1 MASIEELLEA
11 VSGALKGNSAIN
23 AIVSSVISPEGTEL
37 AASVINGIAALEAK
51 HNADKA
57 AAVEAAKAA
66 AVPEAEQP
74 AGE

>member
-51 HNADKA
+51 HKA